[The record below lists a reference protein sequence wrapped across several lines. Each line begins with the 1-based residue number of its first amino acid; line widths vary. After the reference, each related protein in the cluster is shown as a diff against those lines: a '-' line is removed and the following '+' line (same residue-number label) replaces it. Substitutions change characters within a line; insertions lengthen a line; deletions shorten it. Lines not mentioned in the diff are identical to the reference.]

1 MELFRAM
8 GIVFTAESN
17 VKKFQDGKIGV
28 MDVLNSGVIDQKSR
42 NTPRDGVLTSYS
54 GRLGI
59 IDRNGQ
65 QWIIVGQSSYGTPEV
80 GYDGWLA
87 AYTVEEWVNRL
98 KLKGIIS

>member
-8 GIVFTAESN
+8 GIVFATEHN
-17 VKKFQDGKIGV
+17 VKAFQDGGLSVHTI
-28 MDVLNSGVIDQKSR
+28 LEAGVIRQASR

-54 GRLGI
+54 GRLAI
-59 IDRNGQ
+59 VDHCGQ
-65 QWIIVGQSSYGTPEV
+65 QWIIVGQSTSGSPEV

-87 AYTVEEWVNRL
+87 AYTPEEWVNRL

>member
-8 GIVFTAESN
+8 GIVFTAEKS
-17 VKKFQDGKIGV
+17 VKAFQDGGLSVHTI
-28 MDVLNSGVIDQKSR
+28 LEAGVIEQQSR

-65 QWIIVGQSSYGTPEV
+65 QWVIVGQSTYGTPEV

-87 AYTVEEWVNRL
+87 AYTPEEWVNQL